1 MLSLQ
6 VDIMTTRNKTTAFV
20 VIVLIAT
27 SLLSATPIL
36 FSHKAEAAAFKR
48 ASGQGIGT
56 VTCPNNLQAPGET
69 LTFDAVQSN
78 GQTNGNWNIFI
89 PPVFVNAKQG
99 VITGGSISNNHV
111 TFTGIEQQDTLCGAP
126 VPVTI
131 TISASCGQAVPIQF
145 TAANGERGTF
155 TGNVAC
161 S

>member
-1 MLSLQ
+1 
-6 VDIMTTRNKTTAFV
+6 MTTRNKTTAFV

-36 FSHKAEAAAFKR
+36 FSHKAEAAAAKT

-56 VTCPNNLQAPGET
+56 VTCPNNMQAPGET
-69 LTFDAVQSN
+69 ISFNARQSN

-89 PPVFVNAKQG
+89 PPVFANFKQG
-99 VITGGSISNNHV
+99 IITGGSISNTHAI
-111 TFTGIEQQDTLCGAP
+111 FTGAENQDTLCGAP
-126 VPVTI
+126 IPVTI
-131 TISASCGQAVPIQF
+131 TMSASCGQGVAIQF